1 MVEVSSQLFPPL
13 LPKFGVIYSPMM
25 NALLKGENCKWCGRD
40 LSKSFLTRVTL
51 GVEKQ
56 DSLLYPVL
64 CLCGGITVIGAITSI
79 SHIDDLTD
87 KEDGGR

>member
-1 MVEVSSQLFPPL
+1 MMSS
-13 LPKFGVIYSPMM
+13 
-25 NALLKGENCKWCGRD
+25 LLKGENCKWCGRD

-64 CLCGGITVIGAITSI
+64 CLCGGITVIGAVVTI
-79 SHIDDLTD
+79 SHIDELESGESKTGEAQ
-87 KEDGGR
+87 KSTRTLKRRGDG